1 MQQFRTKVMGIAL
14 AVAVQALCTWAPLCP
29 GQAEARPQTESD
41 TPGASI
47 AEIAVKV
54 VPASEREVWMN
65 ALLGQVELDRVG
77 RGVVEG
83 CPQWGVAYPDGSDH
97 VWTYLNHPEG
107 GSTWLFGLYM
117 KTAQAEAFVE
127 TLDGLLEPLGTT
139 RVPPRLDVAFDM
151 QGQHILENDTM
162 ALLHDDV
169 RAELDVELD
178 FDANPWADTEADTE
192 ADTAGE
198 AFGDA
203 AASPGPRAYV
213 RLTMVDGESG
223 RTPVVVHMDPRTART
238 WHGALH
244 AALNGERAEPDAWF
258 NLRADAIE
266 LDEAG
271 RGLVTECYDWRVT
284 SSPKTD
290 IVWSYLN
297 HEAVEKSWLL
307 GVYMK
312 EARAAALLDELND
325 ALSLAG
331 ATEVSA
337 DREGGPRIDVHVD
350 TTGFQVKRG
359 WMTRKHDDMHVRVDN
374 VDGAALVRLTI
385 TDAAEEREPVVV
397 LMDPGRATAWRTGL
411 EKALARTSG
420 R

>member
-1 MQQFRTKVMGIAL
+1 MQQSKTKVMGIAL
-14 AVAVQALCTWAPLCP
+14 AVAVQALCTWVPLCS

-41 TPGASI
+41 TSGASI
-47 AEIAVKV
+47 AEIAAKV
-54 VPASEREVWMN
+54 VPASERDVWMN
-65 ALLGQVELDRVG
+65 AVLGQVELDRVG
-77 RGVVEG
+77 RGLVES
-83 CPQWGVAYPDGSDH
+83 CPQWGVAYPEGSDH

-107 GSTWLFGLYM
+107 GSMWLFGLYM

-127 TLDGLLEPLGTT
+127 TLDGLLKPLGDTDP
-139 RVPPRLDVAFDM
+139 VPPRLDAAFDM
-151 QGQHILENDTM
+151 QGQSVLENDTM

-169 RAELDVELD
+169 RAELEVELD
-178 FDANPWADTEADTE
+178 FDDNPWDDTE
-192 ADTAGE
+192 ADTADE
-198 AFGDA
+198 ASDDA

-213 RLTMVDGESG
+213 RLTMVDGDSG
-223 RTPVVVHMDPRTART
+223 RTPVIVRMDPSTART
-238 WHGALH
+238 WQGALH
-244 AALNGERAEPDAWF
+244 AALSGERAEPDAWF

-271 RGLVTECYDWRVT
+271 RGLVTECYDWRVS

-312 EARAAALLDELND
+312 QERAAALLDELND
-325 ALSLAG
+325 ALTSAG
-331 ATEVSA
+331 AVKVAA

-359 WMTRKHDDMHVRVDN
+359 WVTRKHGDMHVRVDS
-374 VDGAALVRLTI
+374 VDGEALVRLTI
-385 TDAAEEREPVVV
+385 TDAADEREPVVV

-411 EKALARTSG
+411 EKALARTSE

>member
-65 ALLGQVELDRVG
+65 ALLGLVELDRVG

-151 QGQHILENDTM
+151 QGQHILEKIGQKSGQIVEQRIDIG
-162 ALLHDDV
+162 AR
-169 RAELDVELD
+169 RAGLVVLQQGVIERAIERIAPCRTD
-178 FDANPWADTEADTE
+178 
-192 ADTAGE
+192 
-198 AFGDA
+198 
-203 AASPGPRAYV
+203 SPG
-213 RLTMVDGESG
+213 
-223 RTPVVVHMDPRTART
+223 
-238 WHGALH
+238 
-244 AALNGERAEPDAWF
+244 
-258 NLRADAIE
+258 
-266 LDEAG
+266 
-271 RGLVTECYDWRVT
+271 
-284 SSPKTD
+284 
-290 IVWSYLN
+290 
-297 HEAVEKSWLL
+297 
-307 GVYMK
+307 
-312 EARAAALLDELND
+312 
-325 ALSLAG
+325 
-331 ATEVSA
+331 
-337 DREGGPRIDVHVD
+337 
-350 TTGFQVKRG
+350 
-359 WMTRKHDDMHVRVDN
+359 
-374 VDGAALVRLTI
+374 
-385 TDAAEEREPVVV
+385 
-397 LMDPGRATAWRTGL
+397 
-411 EKALARTSG
+411 
-420 R
+420 